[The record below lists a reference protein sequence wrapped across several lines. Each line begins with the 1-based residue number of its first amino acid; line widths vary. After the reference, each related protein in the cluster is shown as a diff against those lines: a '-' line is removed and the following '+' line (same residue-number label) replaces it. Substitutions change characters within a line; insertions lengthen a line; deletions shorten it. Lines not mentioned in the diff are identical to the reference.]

1 MLATPLSSSSLSP
14 GSVVQDHETSGS
26 CRLPKQEPPSPSF
39 LDHDNPETNQSCQTQ
54 WTLPP
59 PPPPENDK
67 AAVAA
72 VHPAIQEEWQQC
84 WYHRA
89 ARNQQEQEEREQ
101 EETGDDHSHH
111 SYLFLPTACMG
122 LPEAR
127 YLLHSLH
134 NNHHNHQDSGT
145 TTAMGKRRRRRPL
158 YRVEL
163 DSLQGPGTTLN
174 DDDNDDDHHCTLLWY
189 TLLVQFLRDSHTVGL
204 ACDPPGG
211 LMDTNVSWPWIRAL
225 SSTSSIRQWELGLD
239 LRYPCTVV
247 STLLQQQ
254 QQPPPQ
260 QQQHSTVSATSPRTS
275 HPTGVSLCLLD
286 RTPRRIQTD
295 SSSSCCCSNLE
306 RLAQALEPVTNLEQV
321 HLCYFQLNPTT
332 PTRRTNDCVEE
343 DPTST
348 PSSSCS
354 MHWLNQALHGSRHS
368 LRQLTLQEWPYR
380 PECHWDWLVPITTEY
395 PLLESLVV
403 TVSPQAH
410 VFAASR
416 PEDNNN
422 NNNNNN
428 KRVQWD
434 GPWESSPA
442 LCRAL
447 SSSSLHRLQ
456 HVSLPLLCESPT
468 SIQTVVQPFLE
479 AFVSSLSSSSS
490 SMWQSL
496 DLVPLVSVNR
506 ITSNTTNKNQDPPTS
521 NDDSHDI
528 RIALQEFTQPI
539 GLQQTMKSLVQVLSS
554 STTTTTTATTKVALQ
569 VDYSSLPHML
579 PVQFWRQFIPTR
591 TTTTTTDS
599 ATTTTNR
606 STATTMDDQVGNR
619 KPTPTTITPLVSLT
633 LQGGQGRGLSPLQ
646 VQALCHNLNTTCP
659 HLTHLTLPLSNSSIT
674 NHNNS
679 INNHVVMWCPPLA
692 LTEVTVQLPG
702 SDDSCPWSLVTQL
715 VREQSHLHTLRLYG
729 VPPTF
734 TVTPC
739 HLFHETT
746 RACSPLLILKGS
758 KKQAQTQQRHQPYP
772 QQEQEQHEL
781 IQTIVQHASLH
792 TLVLQTKGQS
802 PRVIHSAPPTV
813 LLHEE
818 SHDFLASDGEEK
830 KLPDPHD
837 KDPSNPQATAKR
849 DSSSL
854 FLDQLCHSLAT
865 PSTGPSCPVRDLDD
879 HHHNNHE

>member
-1 MLATPLSSSSLSP
+1 MSPRGDEPQAVRGGVVLATTSESSSLSLSP
-14 GSVVQDHETSGS
+14 GSVVHDHETSGS
-26 CRLPKQEPPSPSF
+26 CCLPKQPSSAAASP
-39 LDHDNPETNQSCQTQ
+39 LLYHDNHETTTPCQTQ

-59 PPPPENDK
+59 PPPHDEA
-67 AAVAA
+67 AAV
-72 VHPAIQEEWQQC
+72 VHPAIREEWQQC
-84 WYHRA
+84 WHHA
-89 ARNQQEQEEREQ
+89 MSAINN
-101 EETGDDHSHH
+101 HH
-111 SYLFLPTACMG
+111 SIRGEQQQHPEPHEEEPKDGMVPYLFLPTACMG
-122 LPEAR
+122 VPDAR
-127 YLLHSLH
+127 YLLQCLDDDWIR
-134 NNHHNHQDSGT
+134 QG
-145 TTAMGKRRRRRPL
+145 RPL
-158 YRVEL
+158 HRVEL
-163 DSLQGPGTTLN
+163 DSLQGPTTTPPR
-174 DDDNDDDHHCTLLWY
+174 DAGGDRTLWHE
-189 TLLVQFLRDSHTVGL
+189 LLVQFLRESATVGL

-211 LMDTNVSWPWIRAL
+211 LMDTNVSWSWIRAL
-225 SSTSSIRQWELGLD
+225 SSLSSTSIRHWELGLD
-239 LRYPCTVV
+239 LRYPCTFV

-254 QQPPPQ
+254 QQQ
-260 QQQHSTVSATSPRTS
+260 STVLATNPRTS
-275 HPTGVSLCLLD
+275 HSTGVSLCLLD
-286 RTPRRIQTD
+286 RTPRRIPTD
-295 SSSSCCCSNLE
+295 SSSFSSCSNLE

-368 LRQLTLQEWPYR
+368 LRQLTLQDWPYR

-416 PEDNNN
+416 SDDNN

-606 STATTMDDQVGNR
+606 STAIKMDKQVGNR
-619 KPTPTTITPLVSLT
+619 KPTTTTITPLVSLT
-633 LQGGQGRGLSPLQ
+633 LLQGGQRRGLSPLQ

-659 HLTHLTLPLSNSSIT
+659 HLTHLTLPLSNSSST
-674 NHNNS
+674 NNNNS

-837 KDPSNPQATAKR
+837 KDPSSPQATAKR